1 MDVAHEVEA
10 LLGRSHALG
19 ADPTVTNFGGGN
31 TSAKAT
37 GVDPV
42 TGDPVEVLFVKGSG
56 GDLGTLTRPGLAVLD
71 LDRRAGAA

>member
-1 MDVAHEVEA
+1 MDVSHEVEA

-31 TSAKAT
+31 TSTKAT

-42 TGDPVEVLFVKGSG
+42 TGDPVELLFVKGSG
-56 GDLGTLTRPGLAVLD
+56 GHIGTLTAAGPGGARSRPS
-71 LDRRAGAA
+71 AGAA